1 MAATNRCLTVLA
13 DRTTVVLNAKPPKVF
28 TFDYAVPENA
38 SQEEIFLS
46 IGRPITSACL
56 EGYNSTV
63 LAYGQTGSGKSHTM
77 VRHYPS
83 LISLFI

>member
-1 MAATNRCLTVLA
+1 MAATNRCLTVLD
-13 DRTTVVLNAKPPKVF
+13 DRTTVVLNAKPLPKLF

-38 SQEEIFLS
+38 SQDEIFQS
-46 IGRPITSACL
+46 IGKPITNAVL

-77 VRHYPS
+77 VSEMHHS
-83 LISLFI
+83 QIV